1 MRSTTGS
8 LLLLVSLLA
17 VSPAVGAEIKEVAPV
32 KAGEEQIQKITLT
45 GRIEAGDADKLEN
58 LISENDYTIVSL
70 NGDGGDYQEALAVAK
85 VFSDSIA
92 MTIVEDGASC
102 LSACAIAFLGGSGDT
117 DDSGDYAAARSIAPT
132 ARLGFNAPT
141 LDVSDTTLT
150 KQTVESAYAHV
161 LKFISDFVL
170 ASNNLHVAPEV
181 IAEIISPRGSETYFV
196 KDAHDLAHLGIEIQK
211 VAPPSALTPS
221 MARNLCQMG
230 WSATRGK
237 AETRTDE
244 AMANLNWKPADTT
257 FVAKSDYFG
266 GGLPVRRTVIPF
278 EFMTDD
284 PQDGY
289 TFCLVDQTREA
300 GVLEVACR
308 GFIYGN
314 DLATAMERA
323 RHFDGQPDQGES
335 GDADIDCDITPL
347 IEPLT
352 PLPSSVEN
360 RWALVPGNTPLG
372 KIAETLAGYVAKEPA
387 L

>member
-1 MRSTTGS
+1 V
-8 LLLLVSLLA
+8 LLVVTFLA
-17 VSPAVGAEIKEVAPV
+17 VSPAMGADIKEVAPIKV
-32 KAGEEQIQKITLT
+32 GEEQVQKITLT
-45 GRIEAGDADKLEN
+45 GQIQAGDADKLEN

-70 NGDGGDYQEALAVAK
+70 DSDGGDYQEALAIAK

-132 ARLGFNAPT
+132 ARLGFTAPA
-141 LDVSDTTLT
+141 LDVSDTALT
-150 KQTVESAYAHV
+150 RQTIESAYAHV
-161 LKFISDFVL
+161 LKIISDFVL
-170 ASNNLHVAPEV
+170 ASTNLHVESAAV
-181 IAEIISPRGSETYFV
+181 AEIISPRGSETYFV
-196 KDAHDLAHLGIEIQK
+196 KTAYDLAHIGVEIQK

-230 WSATRGK
+230 WSRTEGK

-244 AMANLNWKPADTT
+244 AMAKLNWKPADTT

-284 PQDGY
+284 PNDGY

-300 GVLEVACR
+300 GVLDVACR

-314 DLATAMERA
+314 DLAEAMEHA
-323 RHFDGQPDQGES
+323 RHFDGQPDEGES
-335 GDADIDCDITPL
+335 GTPDIDCDIAPL

-352 PLPSSVEN
+352 PLPSSIEN
-360 RWALVPGNTPLG
+360 RWALVPGNTPLD